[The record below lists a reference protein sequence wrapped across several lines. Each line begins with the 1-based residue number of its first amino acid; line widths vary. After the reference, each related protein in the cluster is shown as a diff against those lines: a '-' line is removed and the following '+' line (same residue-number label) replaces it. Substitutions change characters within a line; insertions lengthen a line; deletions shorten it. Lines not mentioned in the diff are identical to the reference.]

1 MGYAVV
7 HMMKIK
13 SGAVGG
19 IQSHNNREH
28 EPKTNPDVDMSRSE
42 DNYDL
47 IPCEYFRYCFGLF
60 VTLQMRDP
68 LCLQTA

>member
-42 DNYDL
+42 DNYATTTRGQSRRN
-47 IPCEYFRYCFGLF
+47 CR
-60 VTLQMRDP
+60 TLSKAVEPSERT
-68 LCLQTA
+68 LL

>member
-1 MGYAVV
+1 MRGGTKVGFAVV

-28 EPKTNPDVDMSRSE
+28 EPKTNPDVDMSRSAE
-42 DNYDL
+42 NWKCQEMCSL
-47 IPCEYFRYCFGLF
+47 ETPKI
-60 VTLQMRDP
+60 
-68 LCLQTA
+68 

>member
-1 MGYAVV
+1 MGFAVV

-28 EPKTNPDVDMSRSE
+28 EPKTNPDEICSVPMKTMTSFPATITGER
-42 DNYDL
+42 
-47 IPCEYFRYCFGLF
+47 
-60 VTLQMRDP
+60 
-68 LCLQTA
+68 